1 MGIRVEVET
10 TGWMRQRLGNQ
21 CVYAEL
27 NGEEPT
33 LADLVALMAT
43 QNGSWFRDLVLDI
56 NTGYLSGSVVTV
68 VDRQVIHRQDPA
80 MVKLEDAVTV
90 CFLVAVDGG

>member
-21 CVYAEL
+21 CIYAEL

-33 LADLVALMAT
+33 LADLVAVMAA
-43 QNGSWFRDLVLDI
+43 QNGPWFKELILDE

-80 MVKLEDAVTV
+80 AVKLEDGGTV

>member
-21 CVYAEL
+21 SVYAEL
-27 NGEEPT
+27 SGEEPT

-43 QNGSWFRDLVLDI
+43 QNGSWFRDLVLDS

-80 MVKLEDAVTV
+80 RVKLEDAVTV